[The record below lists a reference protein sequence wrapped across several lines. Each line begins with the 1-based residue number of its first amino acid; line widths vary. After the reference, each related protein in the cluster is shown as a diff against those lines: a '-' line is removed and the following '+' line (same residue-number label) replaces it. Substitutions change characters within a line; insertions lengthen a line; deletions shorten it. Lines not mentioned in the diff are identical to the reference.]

1 MLLTWTQPP
10 TGPRLEVTGAKSS
23 FVMLWNSH
31 GAADSARIKEPS
43 SASIRWVD
51 ATSTI
56 TVHGELFQK
65 RTIGHPHSKQP
76 HRNNDTK
83 ISQTCCEDERAY
95 HNAWHRA
102 EAWILRVWLLDV
114 QSITLG
120 QRKLELTTYS
130 VPGPTLGWR
139 WTSENQLNVVWHL
152 LVMKLQWNGEGS
164 EVKNNN
170 SHLK

>member
-1 MLLTWTQPP
+1 MRHTWDAYRVPELLEAQFWNPVEVSEGLRQLGEGTTERLSMLLTWTQPP

-31 GAADSARIKEPS
+31 DAADSARIKEPS

-65 RTIGHPHSKQP
+65 RTFGHPHSKQP

-83 ISQTCCEDERAY
+83 LAVRMTVHITMPGTE
-95 HNAWHRA
+95 
-102 EAWILRVWLLDV
+102 LR
-114 QSITLG
+114 
-120 QRKLELTTYS
+120 LEYW
-130 VPGPTLGWR
+130 GYDY
-139 WTSENQLNVVWHL
+139 
-152 LVMKLQWNGEGS
+152 
-164 EVKNNN
+164 
-170 SHLK
+170 